1 MIRPLNELESIAL
14 HDELS
19 RPDLID
25 SEWIAAE
32 NAMRQEDL
40 ARMAVIGW
48 SCLMMA
54 LAIVGVG
61 VAWVVWA

>member
-1 MIRPLNELESIAL
+1 MIHPLDELESSAL
-14 HDELS
+14 RDELS

-40 ARMAVIGW
+40 RRMAVIGW
-48 SCLMMA
+48 ACLMMA

-61 VAWVVWA
+61 VAWVVWS

>member
-14 HDELS
+14 HDELN

-32 NAMRQEDL
+32 NAMREEVL
-40 ARMAVIGW
+40 GRMAVIVW
-48 SCLMMA
+48 ICFSIA
-54 LAIVGVG
+54 AAIVGVG
-61 VAWVVWA
+61 VAWVVWS